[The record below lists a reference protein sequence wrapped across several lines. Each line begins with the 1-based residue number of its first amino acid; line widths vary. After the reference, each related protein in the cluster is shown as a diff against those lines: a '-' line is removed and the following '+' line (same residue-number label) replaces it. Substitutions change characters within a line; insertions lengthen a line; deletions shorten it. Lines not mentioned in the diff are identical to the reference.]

1 MDRGLAGIDN
11 FGFAQSNAIGRSGGL
26 LLIWDSNVFSNV
38 SVVGG
43 ERFIAAKGN
52 WKGVDGDVMLVNA
65 YGAHVTDQKMALWD
79 RTSALMN
86 TVAGGWCLF
95 GDFNEV
101 KEPDDGLNT
110 EFNARDA
117 DNFNEFIRLNS
128 LVEIQLGGRKY
139 TRISDDGYGLRLSN
153 GPKSISECFDFV
165 AQKWFK
171 NVKEALKR
179 WSRIKFGG
187 TKQQIE
193 VCRNEAMKW
202 EKEAEARNLNDDE
215 LEFWM
220 KARIEWV
227 DKENEMVTRGNNR
240 PRFINDRVPKL
251 SVDNVASLE
260 LPFSEKEV
268 WDAVCN
274 CGGNKAPGPDG
285 FNFKYIKRFWDIIKG
300 GVLTEVRWFW
310 DKGEISNGVMP
321 LLLSLSRRPWSSLK
335 KKRKGL
341 IFKVD
346 FEKAYDSIEWGY
358 LIEIMERMGFGVKWC
373 KWVTACLKSSSIS
386 VHVNGSPTKEFMMER
401 GVRQGDPL
409 SPFLFILAAEGLN
422 ALLNDAV
429 DKDIL
434 RGVRVGEDDLMVSH
448 LQYADDTII
457 FGEWSREN
465 TSNLMNVL
473 KCFKEVAG
481 LKINLNKS
489 KIYDVGVERG
499 ELDTMAHFMR
509 CSVGEVPFTYLG
521 LPVGVNMRRVSA
533 WNEVIE
539 RFKSRLS
546 EWKAKAMSFGGRL
559 TLVKSVLGSLP
570 LYYFSMFRVPSNVI
584 NALER
589 NLALVGKWW
598 WRFRIESDSHWCR
611 VIKSIYGD
619 DRGWG
624 VEGRSRLKGGG
635 VWSDIVRVDKWVG
648 EVIGSVGNMGVE
660 LVLIRTPR
668 GKEWKCELIQG
679 EFSVKSLSEW
689 IERRHVRREAGIT
702 KLEWNTLVPRKVNVF
717 IWRALN
723 GRIPVR
729 NDLDKKG
736 IDLDSILCPC
746 CENVLESVD
755 HCLVTCEKALYIWE
769 RMYAWWGI
777 AVVDVFTI
785 KDILQHSGGRS
796 LGKEADALWHAVVIL
811 LLNGDGDVR
820 SMLDEAFLPKM
831 EVPTR
836 WIKSIPIK
844 FETMAKYHA
853 VVMANPAQGHV
864 IPAMELAQ
872 RIVIKVTFVNTEAIH
887 QKVVT
892 STWLEK
898 NGHNSLLQMVSI
910 PDELEPWSE
919 DRNDWGKLAKSM
931 LQSMP

>member
-1 MDRGLAGIDN
+1 M
-11 FGFAQSNAIGRSGGL
+11 
-26 LLIWDSNVFSNV
+26 
-38 SVVGG
+38 
-43 ERFIAAKGN
+43 
-52 WKGVDGDVMLVNA
+52 
-65 YGAHVTDQKMALWD
+65 
-79 RTSALMN
+79 
-86 TVAGGWCLF
+86 
-95 GDFNEV
+95 
-101 KEPDDGLNT
+101 
-110 EFNARDA
+110 
-117 DNFNEFIRLNS
+117 
-128 LVEIQLGGRKY
+128 
-139 TRISDDGYGLRLSN
+139 
-153 GPKSISECFDFV
+153 
-165 AQKWFK
+165 
-171 NVKEALKR
+171 
-179 WSRIKFGG
+179 
-187 TKQQIE
+187 
-193 VCRNEAMKW
+193 
-202 EKEAEARNLNDDE
+202 
-215 LEFWM
+215 
-220 KARIEWV
+220 
-227 DKENEMVTRGNNR
+227 
-240 PRFINDRVPKL
+240 
-251 SVDNVASLE
+251 ASLE

-335 KKRKGL
+335 KKIKGL

-373 KWVTACLKSSSIS
+373 KWVTACLESSSIS

-448 LQYADDTII
+448 LQYVDDTII

-473 KCFKEVAG
+473 KCFEEVAG

-489 KIYDVGVERG
+489 KIYSVGVERG
-499 ELDTMAHFMR
+499 ELDIMAHFMR

-539 RFKSRLS
+539 RFKSRLC

-570 LYYFSMFRVPSNVI
+570 LYYFSMFCVPV
-584 NALER
+584 
-589 NLALVGKWW
+589 
-598 WRFRIESDSHWCR
+598 
-611 VIKSIYGD
+611 
-619 DRGWG
+619 G

-635 VWSDIVRVDKWVG
+635 VWSDIVRVGKELKNMEGGFLGQFIRVIGDGLSTSFWADKWVG
-648 EVIGSVGNMGVE
+648 DVKLSERFPRLFHLENIKDALVGNRGNWSDGIWVWNWDW
-660 LVLIRTPR
+660 IRSPR
-668 GKEWKCELIQG
+668 GRVMGELKELEEIITGISIDRNRKDKWKWKLDPKG

-729 NDLDKKG
+729 NELDKKG

-796 LGKEADALWHAVVIL
+796 LGKEADALWHAVVPSNASAGGQRGGTCIGKIGLRDHIIVVRIL
-811 LLNGDGDVR
+811 LLNGDGVFQVKDVR

-844 FETMAKYHA
+844 VNVFAWKLYLDRLPTRSNLSRRNVLLPSLACPLCDHVLEDSSHLFFGCSVAKDIQKLICRWWNLDVHPYESYEDWLSWFKSIRLGSKTKEVLEGVFYVSWWSLWNFRNQFLFA
-853 VVMANPAQGHV
+853 SP
-864 IPAMELAQ
+864 IPRKDAIFDN
-872 RIVIKVTFVNTEAIH
+872 IVLRSFY
-887 QKVVT
+887 
-892 STWLEK
+892 
-898 NGHNSLLQMVSI
+898 
-910 PDELEPWSE
+910 
-919 DRNDWGKLAKSM
+919 
-931 LQSMP
+931 